1 MVAEFV
7 IAKKCND
14 NSLTQSHVL
23 KKVGMTNQI
32 SLREQVYHFFWQEMQ
47 SGVLAPGTA
56 INLNDVSKKLGI
68 SKTPLRD
75 ALIQLE
81 TEGFVTILPR
91 RGIIVNTLSLKD
103 IKSYYEIL
111 GALESSALLS
121 IFDKIKNKHI
131 ELMEDLNAEQL
142 EALNNGEYEHYY
154 RLNIAFHDVFLN
166 LSDNEIL
173 RNMLMPIKRRLYD
186 FPRRKYKVEWELI
199 NIDEHDRLITCIKKG
214 NRNGAASVIK
224 DEHWSFEYHQ
234 KYLRKFYSL
243 NNK

>member
-1 MVAEFV
+1 MA
-7 IAKKCND
+7 IN
-14 NSLTQSHVL
+14 
-23 KKVGMTNQI
+23 NQI
-32 SLREQVYHFFWQEMQ
+32 SLREQVYHFFWQQMQ
-47 SGVLAPGTA
+47 SGGLAPGTA
-56 INLNDVSKKLGI
+56 INLNDVSKKLGL

-121 IFDKIKNKHI
+121 VFDRIRNKHI
-131 ELMEDLNAEQL
+131 ELMEDLNAEQQ

-166 LSDNEIL
+166 LSDNDIL
-173 RNMLMPIKRRLYD
+173 RKMLMPIKRRLYD

-243 NNK
+243 NT

>member
-1 MVAEFV
+1 M
-7 IAKKCND
+7 
-14 NSLTQSHVL
+14 
-23 KKVGMTNQI
+23 
-32 SLREQVYHFFWQEMQ
+32 YHFFWQQMQ
-47 SGVLAPGTA
+47 NGVLAPGTA
-56 INLNDVSKKLGI
+56 INLNEVSEKLGI

-91 RGIIVNTLSLKD
+91 RGIIVNTLSLND

-121 IFDKIKNKHI
+121 VFDKIKNKHI

-142 EALNNGEYEHYY
+142 EALNNREYEHYY

-166 LSDNEIL
+166 LSDNDIL
-173 RNMLMPIKRRLYD
+173 RKMLMPIKRRLYD
-186 FPRRKYKVEWELI
+186 FPRRKFKLEWELI
-199 NIDEHDRLITCIKKG
+199 NIDEHDRLITCLKKG

-224 DEHWSFEYHQ
+224 DEHWSFDYHQ
-234 KYLRKFYSL
+234 KYLRKFYSI
-243 NNK
+243 NT

>member
-1 MVAEFV
+1 MA
-7 IAKKCND
+7 
-14 NSLTQSHVL
+14 
-23 KKVGMTNQI
+23 NQI

-47 SGVLAPGTA
+47 NGVLAPGTA
-56 INLNDVSKKLGI
+56 INLNEISKKLGI

-91 RGIIVNTLSLKD
+91 RGIIVNSLPLHE

-121 IFDKIKNKHI
+121 IFGKIKNNHI
-131 ELMEDLNAEQL
+131 EQMEDLNAEQI
-142 EALNNGEYEHYY
+142 EALNHGEYEHYY

-166 LSDNEIL
+166 LSDNDIL
-173 RNMLMPIKRRLYD
+173 RKILTPIKRRLYD
-186 FPRRKYKVEWELI
+186 FPRRKYNIEWELI

-224 DEHWSFEYHQ
+224 DEHWSFDYHQ

-243 NNK
+243 NNKQSG